1 MSTQALDAHPA
12 QDPSE
17 NKPRSPVSHDGKPH
31 ENKPSHAPPNVYER
45 IALRRELRRQL
56 RRQMLRQPAPET
68 PERAA
73 RRARRIRIL
82 RAVSLI
88 GRRKCNCAV
97 ATRAVG
103 LGREAMQELYDE
115 LDLRKIPRQRKGVRR
130 VLAPRTQDYFDAFVP
145 PSSSLKRFWRLVLQP
160 SASMVIAGRQKRIVI
175 SKCIV
180 CGESFAASQ
189 QKRRFCG
196 GTCRVRHWRAQ
207 R

>member
-160 SASMVIAGRQKRIVI
+160 SASMVIAGRQKRIV
-175 SKCIV
+175 
-180 CGESFAASQ
+180 
-189 QKRRFCG
+189 
-196 GTCRVRHWRAQ
+196 
-207 R
+207 